1 LHENE
6 QVVGG
11 GKEKERSGRK
21 RNLYYLLGVFC
32 PRDEEE
38 KKKHRAVWL
47 ERKPSDGQRRSRRNC
62 QGFVSDGKD

>member
-1 LHENE
+1 MEKRRRDRDA
-6 QVVGG
+6 
-11 GKEKERSGRK
+11 KEI
-21 RNLYYLLGVFC
+21 LYYLLGVFC